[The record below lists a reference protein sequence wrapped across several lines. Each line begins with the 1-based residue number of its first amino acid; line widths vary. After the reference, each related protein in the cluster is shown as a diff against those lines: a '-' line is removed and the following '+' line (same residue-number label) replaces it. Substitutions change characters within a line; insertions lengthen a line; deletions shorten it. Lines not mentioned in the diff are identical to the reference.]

1 MVWSLTLPPG
11 RGNGPRFPVMPS
23 SPSSGSSGPG
33 NGPSAAGDPASDAPP
48 SGAPHPGSRGPSAG
62 VEGEG
67 DPADTGSGEPLAKPG
82 PRSGADPDSAAGP
95 RGRSEADPGTLEGAD
110 TAVPRPL
117 ARSRTIARVTDDL
130 VRVPGTTWRVGIDPL
145 LGLVPGT
152 GDWIGWAISFHL
164 MIAAAQLGA
173 GAPLL
178 VRMFWNILVDA
189 VTGLVPVAGDV
200 VDAGY
205 KANSR
210 NLRLLEAH
218 VSDPSRTARA
228 SRFRVAAVLGG
239 AGLILVG
246 AAWGMYR
253 LARAV
258 LQWVF

>member
-1 MVWSLTLPPG
+1 VPP
-11 RGNGPRFPVMPS
+11 
-23 SPSSGSSGPG
+23 
-33 NGPSAAGDPASDAPP
+33 
-48 SGAPHPGSRGPSAG
+48 
-62 VEGEG
+62 
-67 DPADTGSGEPLAKPG
+67 
-82 PRSGADPDSAAGP
+82 
-95 RGRSEADPGTLEGAD
+95 
-110 TAVPRPL
+110 PL

-130 VRVPGTTWRVGIDPL
+130 VRIPGTKWRVGIDPL

-200 VDAGY
+200 VDAGF

-228 SRFRVAAVLGG
+228 SKLRVAAVLVG

-253 LARAV
+253 LIRA
-258 LQWVF
+258 LLLWVF